1 MRARELNKKIE
12 IQELLLKDPLSV
24 EANILGLSIEQSS
37 YILKTVLAL
46 GDPGNNKKMI

>member
-24 EANILGLSIEQSS
+24 EANILGLSIEHSS
-37 YILKTVLAL
+37 NILKTVLGI
-46 GDPGNNKKMI
+46 GDKNKNLI